1 MAEVDET
8 DWVEEA
14 LAATAE
20 PGWTLEEASYD
31 TTREAGIEA
40 RFAIGNGS
48 LGVRASRSV
57 SRGPTWTTYQQFLSW
72 ASWPRTYVAGLFDTP
87 NTEPPVPALVP
98 APDWLRVR
106 IWIDGDLALIRSG
119 TLLSHRRCL
128 DMRRGLLL
136 TEWRQ
141 RLPSGRILGVR
152 TLRFVSH
159 ADRAL
164 GLQVLQLE
172 VDGAPATVRVEASF
186 EEIGSALERVLAT
199 PEVVAWRTAQS
210 AKSLAIACTASMR
223 VDGREVAADREDWRS
238 PLNRHWAW
246 TSQSGRPATLL
257 RAATFARGD
266 ADDDI
271 QAQALAALD
280 RARQTGWR
288 NLLADHER
296 AWAERWADSDIVVE
310 GDEDAQRA
318 LRFAIYHLISA
329 ANPEDDRVSIGA
341 RALTGDAYL
350 GHVFW
355 DTEIYLLPFYTLTWP
370 EAARALLFYRYHTL
384 PGARRK
390 AARMGYRG
398 AFYAWESADSGDE
411 TTPEKIIDPNGRVI
425 DILCGKEE
433 WHIVAD
439 VAYAVWQYWQVTGD
453 DDFILKAGAEI
464 LLETARFWAS
474 AASLE
479 PDGQFH
485 IRGVIGPDEYHEHI
499 DDSAYTNI
507 MARWT
512 LERASDVI
520 RILKER
526 WPERWQEL
534 SERLTIGHVELV
546 HWRDVAERLAV
557 HRDPSG
563 KLLEQFEGYFGLEDI
578 DVAQYEGRT
587 VPLDVVLGRERTQ
600 RSQVLKQADVVALL
614 ALLPDSFDRPA
625 MEANFRYY
633 EPRCGHGSSLS
644 QAMHAIVA
652 ARLGRMDLAL
662 RYFHGTAAT
671 DLGPTT
677 VPSAGGVRIAAQG
690 GLWEAAIFGF
700 AGVSATADE
709 VRLQPSLP
717 AHWRSMA
724 FRLRWRGR
732 RLHLRITQEP
742 QVVTAVLEEGEPMTL
757 RVGNEQRLLTPG
769 VAEQFAWLAP
779 TGSPEAAQA
788 LQ

>member
-1 MAEVDET
+1 MAQIEEI
-8 DWVEEA
+8 DWIEEA
-14 LAATAE
+14 LVASDE
-20 PGWTLEEASYD
+20 SGWVLDEASYD

-40 RFAIGNGS
+40 RFAIGNGL

-57 SRGPTWTTYQQFLSW
+57 SRGPTWTSYQQFLSW

-106 IWIDGDLALIRSG
+106 IWIDGELALIRSG
-119 TLLSHRRCL
+119 TLLSHRRRL

-141 RLPSGRILGVR
+141 RHPSGRVLGVR
-152 TLRFVSH
+152 TLRFVSQ

-164 GLQVLQLE
+164 GVQVLHFEL
-172 VDGAPATVRVEASF
+172 DGAPASVRVEASF
-186 EEIGSALERVLAT
+186 EEIGSALERIAT
-199 PEVVAWRTAQS
+199 TPDVALWRTAQS
-210 AKSLAIACTASMR
+210 AKSLAIASTASLR
-223 VDGREVAADREDWRS
+223 IDGTEVAPDRGDSGS
-238 PLNRHWAW
+238 PSNRNWSW
-246 TSQSGRPATLL
+246 TSENGRPATLL
-257 RAATFARGD
+257 RAVAFARGN
-266 ADDDI
+266 ADEDVR
-271 QAQALAALD
+271 AQAMAALD
-280 RARQTGWR
+280 RARQAGWR
-288 NLLADHER
+288 TLLADHER
-296 AWAERWADSDIVVE
+296 AWAERWADSDIEIE

-370 EAARALLFYRYHTL
+370 EAARALLLYRFHTL
-384 PGARRK
+384 AGARRK

-411 TTPEKIIDPNGRVI
+411 TTPERIVDPNGRVI

-433 WHIVAD
+433 WHIAAD

-453 DDFILKAGAEI
+453 DDFLLKAGAEI
-464 LLETARFWAS
+464 LLDTARFWAS
-474 AASLE
+474 SAALE
-479 PDGQFH
+479 PDGHFH

-499 DDSAYTNI
+499 DDNAYTNV

-512 LERASDVI
+512 LERASDVVQT
-520 RILKER
+520 LQER
-526 WPERWQEL
+526 WPETWRAL
-534 SERLTIGHVELV
+534 SEGLAIGHVELA

-557 HRDPSG
+557 RRDPNG
-563 KLLEQFEGYFGLEDI
+563 RLLEQFEGYFELEDI

-587 VPLDVVLGRERTQ
+587 VPMDVVLGRERTQ

-614 ALLPDSFDRPA
+614 ALLPDSFDRRA
-625 MEANFRYY
+625 LEQNFRYY
-633 EPRCGHGSSLS
+633 ERRCGHGSSLS

-652 ARLGRMDLAL
+652 ARLGHMDLAR
-662 RYFHGTAAT
+662 RYFQGTAAT

-677 VPSAGGVRIAAQG
+677 VSSAGGVRIAAQG
-690 GLWEAAIFGF
+690 GLWMAAILGF
-700 AGVSATADE
+700 AGLSVAADE
-709 VRLQPSLP
+709 LRVQPSLP
-717 AHWRSMA
+717 EHWRQMA
-724 FRLRWRGR
+724 FRVRWRGS
-732 RLHLRITQEP
+732 TPASADQP
-742 QVVTAVLEEGEPMTL
+742 QSAGGHRTA
-757 RVGNEQRLLTPG
+757 
-769 VAEQFAWLAP
+769 
-779 TGSPEAAQA
+779 
-788 LQ
+788 